1 MGVRAD
7 GVVIIDPLRNDVVDV
22 LLAEEQEFPQ
32 AFQLEGL
39 NHPFAPPVEV
49 R

>member
-22 LLAEEQEFPQ
+22 LLAKEQEFLQ
-32 AFQLEGL
+32 AFPLDAL
-39 NHPFAPPVEV
+39 NETLDSPVEV